1 MKMSMVKM
9 AAIIGSAGIIGY
21 AIVMSNP
28 KIADMI
34 KNKAKLLTDE
44 VSDKVKEE
52 LK

>member
-28 KIADMI
+28 KIADML